1 MDSKFAVTE
10 ARLTDAWN
18 AADGEDRPPGE
29 GELGFTIAW
38 SAIGVG
44 FGETTFYMGRDGLMH
59 CDNECMSR
67 EFLAHV
73 LAKFLEGVKMDHGT

>member
-1 MDSKFAVTE
+1 MEPRFAVTE
-10 ARLTDAWN
+10 ARLIDAWN
-18 AADGEDRPPGE
+18 AADGEYRAPGE

-44 FGETTFYMGRDGLMH
+44 FGETTFYMGRDGVMH

-67 EFLAHV
+67 DFFALV
-73 LAKFLEGVKMDHGT
+73 LAKFLEGVEMDHST

>member
-1 MDSKFAVTE
+1 MDPMVTE
-10 ARLTDAWN
+10 ARLVDAWN
-18 AADGEDRPPGE
+18 VCEGTDRAPGE

-44 FGETTFYMGRDGLMH
+44 FGETTFYMGRDGIIH

-67 EFLAHV
+67 EFFGQV
-73 LAKFLEGVKMDHGT
+73 LAKFLAGVKMDHG